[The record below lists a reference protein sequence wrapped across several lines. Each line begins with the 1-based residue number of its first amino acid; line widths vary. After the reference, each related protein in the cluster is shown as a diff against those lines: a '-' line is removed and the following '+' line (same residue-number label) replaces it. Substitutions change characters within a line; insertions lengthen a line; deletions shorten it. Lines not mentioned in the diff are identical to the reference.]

1 MPTGTVARVLA
12 LDHVFCFV
20 AAPGPA
26 ARRLEAAG
34 WTLDAGQAHRGQGT
48 RNRRL
53 IWPGVFFELL
63 WVEDIEE
70 ARANPLRLDLRA
82 AWASTG
88 ASPVGIAFRGRLEPA
103 AREAYWPYEALGPR
117 IWIPRA
123 EVPERPLAFVIEAD
137 EEVMAMRR
145 RAQASVQP
153 GLLEEVRVGAPAAPV
168 LPPHSGPPV
177 VHVPGPHRLEL
188 VAGAELEI
196 APHLALRAG

>member
-1 MPTGTVARVLA
+1 MPTGSVARVLA

-26 ARRLEAAG
+26 ARRLEDAG
-34 WTLDAGQAHRGQGT
+34 WTLDAGRAHRGQGT

-63 WVEDIEE
+63 WLEDVEE
-70 ARANPLRLDLRA
+70 ARANPLRLDVRA
-82 AWASTG
+82 AWATTG

-103 AREAYWPYEALGPR
+103 AQQTYWRYDALGPR
-117 IWIPRA
+117 IWIPHEA
-123 EVPERPLAFVIEAD
+123 APERPLAFVIEAD

-153 GLLEEVRVGAPAAPV
+153 GLLRELRVGGPAAPV
-168 LPPHSGPPV
+168 LPPHTGPAV

-188 VAGAELEI
+188 VAGADLEL
-196 APHLALRAG
+196 APHLALRAS